1 MSRRASVDHTRMR
14 DMNLSLI
21 LNTLRTEAPLSRSSL
36 ARRTGLNKATVS
48 SIVRE
53 LLDRQFV
60 RELGTERTPNDVGR
74 PAINLELDPDAG
86 YIIGAEIGVDFISV
100 LTTNFAVEVVARRY
114 ESTLK
119 HYDQQAILDRFLF
132 LVQESYEQLRRQGK
146 RVFGVGLGVPG
157 LVDISAGTLLIAPN
171 LGWRDV
177 PLRRILREALNVPV
191 YLANEANLAALGES
205 FFGAGGD
212 STFMLYVSSGV
223 GIGGGIVLNGQ
234 LLEGATGFAGEV
246 GHMTVER
253 DGYSCNCGNQGC
265 WETVASQRALFR
277 RVAKGLEAAQ
287 QAAQPAGEASLLC
300 EMVEGDLERLTI
312 QHIVEAARQ
321 GDAVAL
327 NALHETGR
335 WLGIGVASLMNV
347 INPQRVV
354 FGGPLSV
361 AHEFLLPDLKEAVR
375 VRSWD
380 WVWERAEIVLAAHGE
395 DAAVMGGV
403 AIVYR
408 DVLNQPRRWLLSS

>member
-1 MSRRASVDHTRMR
+1 MTRRASIDHTRMR

-21 LNTLRTEAPLSRSSL
+21 LNTLRTAAPLSRSGL

-53 LLDRQFV
+53 LLEQQFV
-60 RELGTERTPNDVGR
+60 RELGSDRAPNDVGR
-74 PAINLELDPDAG
+74 PAINLELNPEAG
-86 YIIGAEIGVDFISV
+86 YIIGAEIGVDFVSV
-100 LTTNFAVEVVARRY
+100 IATNFAVEVVSRRY

-119 HYDQQAILDRFLF
+119 HYDRQAILDRFLF
-132 LVQESYEQLRRQGK
+132 LLQESCEQLQRQGK
-146 RVFGVGLGVPG
+146 RIFGIGVGVPG
-157 LVDISAGTLLIAPN
+157 LVDISAGTVLIAPN

-177 PLRRILREALNVPV
+177 PLRRILRETLNVPV

-253 DGYSCNCGNQGC
+253 EGYPCNCGNHGC

-277 RVAKGLEAAQ
+277 RVARGLDAAQ
-287 QAAQPAGEASLLC
+287 TAEETSLLC
-300 EMVEGDLERLTI
+300 EMVDGDRERLTI
-312 QHIVEAARQ
+312 QLIVEAARK
-321 GDAVAL
+321 GDPIAL

-335 WLGIGVASLMNV
+335 WLGIGVANLMNV
-347 INPQRVV
+347 INPQRVI

-361 AHEFLLPDLKEAVR
+361 AHEFLFPDLKEAVR

-380 WVWERAEIVLAAHGE
+380 WVQEQAEIVLAAHGE
-395 DAAVMGGV
+395 DAAVMGGI

-408 DVLNQPRRWLLSS
+408 DVLNQPRRWLLAR